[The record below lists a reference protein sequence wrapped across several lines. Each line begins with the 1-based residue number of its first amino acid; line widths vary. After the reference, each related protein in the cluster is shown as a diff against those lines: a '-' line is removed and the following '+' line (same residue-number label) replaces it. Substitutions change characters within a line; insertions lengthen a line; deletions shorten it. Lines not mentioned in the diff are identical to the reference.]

1 MIKFANEELSGAK
14 FIEDIATDDNITFCH
29 KWFSLP
35 NVEEMVDFIRNNGPR
50 IQTKKPFMAYTG
62 GILGEVEPD
71 TYTTM
76 NMFRYSDNEVESM
89 FIAKELGKGEL

>member
-1 MIKFANEELSGAK
+1 
-14 FIEDIATDDNITFCH
+14 
-29 KWFSLP
+29 
-35 NVEEMVDFIRNNGPR
+35 
-50 IQTKKPFMAYTG
+50 MAYTD